1 MLLRS
6 GNGTL
11 KGSVVGHI
19 AVDQVDNIPPLE
31 DEGDEDAAKEG
42 ETDDVRELNRDHW
55 NAAECLKGWLE
66 TDAEEGQIGRKCCHL
81 CAERQFGGASGSD
94 GS

>member
-31 DEGDEDAAKEG
+31 DEGDEDAAKER

-55 NAAECLKGWLE
+55 NALAFLRERVEETECDEDLVEKVEKGDESPVTW
-66 TDAEEGQIGRKCCHL
+66 GP
-81 CAERQFGGASGSD
+81 
-94 GS
+94 